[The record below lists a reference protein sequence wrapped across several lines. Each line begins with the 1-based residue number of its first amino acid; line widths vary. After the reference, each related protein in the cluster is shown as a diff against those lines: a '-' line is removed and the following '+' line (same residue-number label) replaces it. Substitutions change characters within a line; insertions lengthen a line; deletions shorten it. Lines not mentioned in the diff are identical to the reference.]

1 MVSRTTTFA
10 FDGIEARPVDVEVQL
25 LGGHPQFIIVGLPDK
40 TVAESRERVR
50 AAFSAIGLALPPKR
64 IIVNLAP
71 ADLPKEGSHYDL
83 AIALA
88 LLVDIGAIPADALE
102 GMAAIGELSLDS
114 HLQPTFGALP
124 AAIAAEA
131 LDLTLVCPESSGSEA
146 AWAGGSVLA
155 IQSLM
160 AFINHTAG
168 RAVISPPEAGAM
180 KAAPPLPDLKD
191 VKGQDGAKR
200 ALEIAAAGGH
210 NLVFCGPP
218 GSGKSMMATRM
229 AGILPDL
236 SPEELLEVSQIQS
249 IAGMLERGELSR
261 RRPYRAPHHS
271 ASMAA
276 LVGGGVKARPGEV
289 SLAHHGVLFLD
300 ELPEFNSQVLEAL
313 RQPLES
319 GEAVISRANRHVRY
333 PARFQMIAA
342 MNPCRCGGGPAEGNC
357 RKKPKCLQDYQ
368 GRLSG
373 PFLDRV
379 DLFCDVPPVT
389 VADLSL
395 PTPAE
400 GSKEVAARV
409 ARARQIQ
416 ARRFADLDHDGRPLN
431 VDLETRHLEDVCKTE
446 PDGQKLLLQ
455 AAEQFSLS
463 ARAYHRVLKLAR
475 TIADLDE
482 ADIVLRRHL
491 AEALTYRWRDP
502 SFAPQMMAQS

>member
-1 MVSRTTTFA
+1 MVSRITTFA
-10 FDGIEARPVDVEVQL
+10 FDGIEARPVDVQVQL
-25 LGGHPQFIIVGLPDK
+25 LGGNPHFSIVGLPDK

-50 AAFSAIGLALPPKR
+50 AAFSSMGLALPPKR

-88 LLVDIGAIPADALE
+88 LLVSIDAIPADALQ

-114 HLQPTFGALP
+114 QLQPTYGALP

-131 LDLTLVCPESSGSEA
+131 MDLSLICPEPSGAEA

-155 IQSLM
+155 IKSLM

-168 RAVISPPEAGAM
+168 RAVIGPPPAGAM
-180 KAAPPLPDLKD
+180 KKSPPLPDLKD
-191 VKGQDGAKR
+191 VKGQEGAKR

-218 GSGKSMMATRM
+218 GSGKSMLATRM
-229 AGILPDL
+229 PGVLPEL
-236 SPEELLEVSQIQS
+236 APEELLEVSQIQS

-276 LVGGGVKARPGEV
+276 LVGGGARARPGEV

-300 ELPEFNSQVLEAL
+300 ELPEFNNQVLEAL

-319 GEAVISRANRHVRY
+319 GEAVISRANRHVKY
-333 PARFQMIAA
+333 PARFQLIAA
-342 MNPCRCGGGPAEGNC
+342 MNPCRCGGGPSEANC
-357 RKKPKCLQDYQ
+357 RKKPRCLQDYQ

-373 PFLDRV
+373 PFLDRI

-389 VADLSL
+389 VADLAL
-395 PTPAE
+395 PPPAE
-400 GSKEVAARV
+400 GSREVAARV
-409 ARARQIQ
+409 LAAREVQ
-416 ARRFADLDHDGRPLN
+416 ARRFAGLEHDARPLN
-431 VDLETRHLEDVCKTE
+431 VDLTASQLEEICQPE
-446 PDGQKLLLQ
+446 PAGATLLKQ
-455 AAEQFSLS
+455 AATQFSLS

-475 TIADLDE
+475 TIADLDG
-482 ADIVLRRHL
+482 ADQIARRHL

-502 SFAPQMMAQS
+502 VMSPALSPA